1 MTSTCVCYRCN
12 ADLYT
17 VAYLLTVDAATIEV
31 GTQQANGSDCRPQY
45 TQRASSR
52 HIVAGRPGE
61 CKIN

>member
-1 MTSTCVCYRCN
+1 VTSTCVCYRCN

-17 VAYLLTVDAATIEV
+17 VAYLLTVDAAIEV